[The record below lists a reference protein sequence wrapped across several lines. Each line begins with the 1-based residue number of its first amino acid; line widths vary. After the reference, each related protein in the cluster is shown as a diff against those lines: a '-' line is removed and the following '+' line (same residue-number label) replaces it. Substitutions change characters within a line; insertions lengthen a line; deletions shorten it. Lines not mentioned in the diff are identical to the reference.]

1 MDNSKVVVNKENQK
15 LKQILATAQDLFFR
29 YGIRRVTVEE
39 ICRTAGVSKMT
50 FYKYFKNKIDLVK
63 KLMEK
68 IYDQAMAEY
77 RQIMDKPIPYVQKI
91 EETIQWKLEQQK
103 NISQEFIK
111 DYLSSDNEE
120 LLRFFHQKR
129 DEMLKEILDDYSKA
143 QEEGD
148 IRQDLKPEFILYLL
162 NKLTEFY
169 QDESLLKMYGS
180 PRELTKEVLNFFF
193 YGILVR

>member
-1 MDNSKVVVNKENQK
+1 LTFSKQYLILFTIGVNKNKKRKYVDNSKVVVNKENQK

-91 EETIQWKLEQQK
+91 EETIQWKLEQQE
-103 NISQEFIK
+103 NISQEFIR
-111 DYLSSDNEE
+111 DYLASDNEE
-120 LLRFFHQKR
+120 LLRYFQQKR
-129 DEMLKEILDDYSKA
+129 DEVLKEILDDYRQA
-143 QEEGD
+143 QRQGD
-148 IRQDLKPEFILYLL
+148 IRQD
-162 NKLTEFY
+162 
-169 QDESLLKMYGS
+169 
-180 PRELTKEVLNFFF
+180 
-193 YGILVR
+193 